1 MKQINWEI
9 KIDKEIIS
17 KIIGK
22 NKENFSNSGRDIVNF
37 ISKCKMAH
45 SRRVISL
52 GKEHKF
58 ILTVED
64 LEKGLLML
72 QKTKKIVK
80 IELPPFGMY
89 M

>member
-1 MKQINWEI
+1 VKHINWEI

-17 KIIGK
+17 KIMEK
-22 NKENFSNSGRDIVNF
+22 NKDFFSNSGRDIVNF

-45 SRRVISL
+45 ARRVIAL
-52 GKEHKF
+52 DKEHKF

-64 LEKGLLML
+64 LEKGLIMV

-80 IELPPFGMY
+80 INSPPFGMY